1 LKEQKRIERQER
13 ANQAT
18 GGFRAG
24 QGKSLFSPLTKLI
37 MDAPDFLF
45 FPYGLRTFAH
55 FILE

>member
-24 QGKSLFSPLTKLI
+24 QGKSPFSP
-37 MDAPDFLF
+37 
-45 FPYGLRTFAH
+45 
-55 FILE
+55 